1 MPGKIEESLGFLGA
15 WILQN
20 GECFQSIQII
30 FWKCEMIS
38 GSFSVW
44 NFFIFLLVDK
54 SDLIKTIVPRMSQ
67 EIVLFKYV

>member
-38 GSFSVW
+38 GSFSV
-44 NFFIFLLVDK
+44 
-54 SDLIKTIVPRMSQ
+54 
-67 EIVLFKYV
+67 